1 MQLDESV
8 TEWIAHLKEGAEDAA
23 RNIWERYYG
32 TLVRLAR
39 GHLKGVCRAAAD
51 EEDVVLSAFNNFC
64 QAVEQGRFPRLHD
77 REDLWRVLV
86 CLTERKALDL
96 VRGEQRL
103 KRGGTVRGG
112 EPFAS
117 EPPGLSRRSSATG
130 AGGLDR
136 LPSREPTP
144 DFASQVAEEFQ
155 RLLNLLGDDQLR
167 AVALHKFEGY
177 SSEEIAGTLG
187 CALRTVERKLK
198 LIREL
203 WEGEVS
209 R

>member
-1 MQLDESV
+1 MLPLESV
-8 TEWIAHLKEGAEDAA
+8 TEWLVQIKEGDEAAA
-23 RNIWERYYG
+23 RNIWERYYAA
-32 TLVRLAR
+32 LVRLAR
-39 GHLKGVCRAAAD
+39 RHLKGVRRAVAD
-51 EEDVVLSAFNNFC
+51 EEDVVLSAFNSFC

-77 REDLWRVLV
+77 RDDLWRVLV

-103 KRGGTVRGG
+103 KRGGGT
-112 EPFAS
+112 A
-117 EPPGLSRRSSATG
+117 G
-130 AGGLDR
+130 AESGLDR

-144 DFASQVAEEFQ
+144 DFAAQVAEECQ
-155 RLLNLLGDDQLR
+155 RLLDRLADDQLR
-167 AVALHKFEGY
+167 AVALRKLEGY
-177 SSEEIAGTLG
+177 TSEEIAAQLG
-187 CALRTVERKLK
+187 CAVRTVERKLK